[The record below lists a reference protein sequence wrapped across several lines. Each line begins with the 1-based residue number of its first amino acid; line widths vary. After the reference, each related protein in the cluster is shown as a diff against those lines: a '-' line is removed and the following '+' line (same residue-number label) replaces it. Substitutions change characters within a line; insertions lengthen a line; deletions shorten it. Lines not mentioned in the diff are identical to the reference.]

1 MNMRVWWWWAEW
13 WLNSIQGG
21 KLFVQRRSHPSL
33 HWQGDQFDRLDDDNQ
48 FDDLDESNT
57 VLFEYWLMVMILL
70 KIMHIYAN
78 HLPEVQLKEW
88 WRWRWWKWWHFKCH
102 NIIIS
107 YKWWHLSYLEVQWQE
122 WLSLDGDFIWWRRWR
137 ELWRRKWRWTG
148 MVIQSHWCT
157 EPFWNDSV
165 Q

>member
-1 MNMRVWWWWAEW
+1 MS
-13 WLNSIQGG
+13 LNCIQGRN
-21 KLFVQRRSHPSL
+21 LFVQWRSHPSL
-33 HWQGDQFDRLDDDNQ
+33 HWQGDQCDHLDDDNQ

-102 NIIIS
+102 NIIKIMTFIIS
-107 YKWWHLSYLEVQWQE
+107 RSAMARV
-122 WLSLDGDFIWWRRWR
+122 IVPWRRLHLVAKMKR
-137 ELWRRKWRWTG
+137 TVTKEVEVDRYGDTILLMHRTVLKRFCAIKLVLLHRTLK
-148 MVIQSHWCT
+148 
-157 EPFWNDSV
+157 
-165 Q
+165 